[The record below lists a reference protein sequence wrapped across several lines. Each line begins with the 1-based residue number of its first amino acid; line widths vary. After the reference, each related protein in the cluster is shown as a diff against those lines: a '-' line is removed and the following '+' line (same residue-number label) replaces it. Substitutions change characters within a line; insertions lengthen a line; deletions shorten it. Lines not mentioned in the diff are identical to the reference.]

1 MRVSDRILGALAAAH
16 AGGVRRS
23 FLRSAR
29 RATNTQADFLN
40 RLLLDRRQTRFGRE
54 HGFLAITDYAAFAR
68 QVPIRDYDG
77 HAPYIDA
84 VRRGEVNALFPSG
97 QRILMFA
104 MTSGTTAQPKYIP
117 ITPAVLAAS
126 REAWNVWG
134 VQAILDHPGT
144 IVRPIVQVTS
154 PMDDHYTPA
163 DVPCGAITGLLAE
176 NQKKLVRRFYTSPP
190 CVAQIRDPLS
200 KYYTIMRLAV
210 PRDVAWL
217 VTANPQTLLILARV
231 ANEQRD
237 VLIRDVY
244 DGTLGEQFEVPD
256 RVRAELKP
264 RLQCDPAKAKFL
276 EACSAQHGGLFPK
289 DYWNLGFRAHW
300 LGGTM
305 GLFESQFAEHYGSVP
320 ARDIGLIASEGRM
333 SIPVADGTASGVLAI
348 RNQFFEFIP
357 ENEHGSQRPTTLR
370 SHEVKVGEV
379 YYLLLTN
386 GSGLYR
392 YDVGDRVRVTG
403 WLGQAPTIEFLSRG
417 AHACSLAGEKLTE
430 DQVVLAMR
438 KAVAGLPTVDTF
450 VLAPRFAGTPHYRL
464 YVDESVAERLP
475 RIASMLDAALCDVS
489 SEYASKRKTMRLNAI
504 ELMSLPAGFLSQRDR
519 SLRAKRAHTAEQFKH
534 QYLLPRPGLDDDLG
548 SSATAFSVA
557 G

>member
-1 MRVSDRILGALAAAH
+1 MRISDRILGALAAAH
-16 AGGVRRS
+16 ASGVRRS
-23 FLRSAR
+23 FLRAVR
-29 RATNTQADFLN
+29 RATQTQANFLS
-40 RLLLDRRQTRFGRE
+40 RLLLERRDTRFGRE
-54 HGFLAITDYAAFAR
+54 HGFLGVSDYAAFAR
-68 QVPIRDYDG
+68 QVPIRNYEG

-84 VRRGEVNALFPSG
+84 VRRGDVEALFPAG
-97 QRILMFA
+97 ERILMFA

-117 ITPAVLAAS
+117 ITPQVLAAS

-134 VQAILDHPGT
+134 VQAILAHPGT
-144 IVRPIVQVTS
+144 IVRPIVQITS

-176 NQKKLVRRFYTSPP
+176 NQKKLVRRYYTSPP
-190 CVAQIRDPLS
+190 CVARIRDSIS

-237 VLIRDVY
+237 VLIRDIH
-244 DGTLGEQFEVPD
+244 DGTLTESFDVPA
-256 RVRAELKP
+256 RVRAELDERLKP
-264 RLQCDPAKAKFL
+264 DRAKAKFL
-276 EACSAQHGGLFPK
+276 EACSARHGGLFPK

-305 GLFESQFAEHYGSVP
+305 GLFESQFAEYYGALP

-333 SIPVADGTASGVLAI
+333 SIPVEDGTASGVLAI
-348 RNQFFEFIP
+348 RNQFFEFVP
-357 ENEHGSQRPTTLR
+357 EAEYGSRQPTALR
-370 SHEVKVGEV
+370 SHEVEIGAV

-386 GSGLYR
+386 SSGLYR

-403 WLGQAPTIEFLSRG
+403 WQGQAPMIEFLSRG
-417 AHACSLAGEKLTE
+417 AHTCSLAGEKLTE

-450 VLAPRFAGTPHYRL
+450 VLAPRFAATPHYRL
-464 YVDESVAERLP
+464 YVDEAVAERLP
-475 RIASMLDAALCDVS
+475 DIAQMLDAALCDVS
-489 SEYASKRKTMRLNAI
+489 SEYASKRKTMRLDAI
-504 ELMSLPAGFLSQRDR
+504 ERMPLPASFLSQRDR
-519 SLRAKRAHTAEQFKH
+519 SLRAQRAHTAEQFKH
-534 QYLLPRPGLDDDLG
+534 QYLLSRPGLDDELG
-548 SSATAFSVA
+548 AAATAFAAA